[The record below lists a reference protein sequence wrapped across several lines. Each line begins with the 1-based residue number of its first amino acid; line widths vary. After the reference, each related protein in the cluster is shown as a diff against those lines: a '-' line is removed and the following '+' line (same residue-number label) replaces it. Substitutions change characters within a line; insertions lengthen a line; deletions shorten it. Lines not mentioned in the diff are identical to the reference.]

1 MKVQNT
7 AIFMGDNTRRE
18 RNNGVQEEKS
28 EKSNVYAGNL
38 NKAFD
43 PIAKK
48 KQDAQ
53 KQAMKVIGDAWA
65 GDRKVD
71 DDLASRRDKMREYK
85 EIIGRNN
92 EELKRIGE
100 ERLAL
105 RDQYG
110 VGADSQEE
118 KDLRLLEKAAD
129 SFKPDAVQLT
139 KEEQQRLREI
149 EEAGGPTEYQ
159 KRSLDMRAS
168 GSTFQKE
175 IDEAKKGIEAENH
188 AIYNLKETQLKSQSM
203 LKASNAAEDILEAA
217 SEEVF
222 GMLIEEAKDHVDE
235 EMEEKK
241 EEAAEKAEKEK
252 EEEEKI
258 EKRKEEKEEK
268 EEFAE
273 EAAEAATEF
282 MVEAENTMEDVQ
294 KEIKKIMDKMKL
306 VEEDIKGAAVDTLM

>member
-7 AIFMGDNTRRE
+7 TIFMGDNTRRE
-18 RNNGVQEEKS
+18 RNNGVQEDKS
-28 EKSNVYAGNL
+28 GKSNVYAGNL

-71 DDLASRRDKMREYK
+71 DDLAARRDKMREYK
-85 EIIGRNN
+85 DVIGRAN

-110 VGADSQEE
+110 IYADSQEE

-129 SFKPDAVQLT
+129 SFKPDAEQLT
-139 KEEQQRLREI
+139 KEEQQRLKEI

-159 KRSLDMRAS
+159 QRSLDMRAS
-168 GSTFQKE
+168 GSSFEKE
-175 IDEAKKGIEAENH
+175 IE
-188 AIYNLKETQLKSQSM
+188 
-203 LKASNAAEDILEAA
+203 
-217 SEEVF
+217 
-222 GMLIEEAKDHVDE
+222 
-235 EMEEKK
+235 
-241 EEAAEKAEKEK
+241 
-252 EEEEKI
+252 
-258 EKRKEEKEEK
+258 
-268 EEFAE
+268 
-273 EAAEAATEF
+273 
-282 MVEAENTMEDVQ
+282 
-294 KEIKKIMDKMKL
+294 
-306 VEEDIKGAAVDTLM
+306 